1 VTGLAALHAVSFVV
15 VAPRRAAYLCGEML
29 LRLRPSGFI
38 EPCLPSTAER
48 PPVGPNFLV
57 QVGHQPSRAG
67 SCDGCYL
74 PQRVINAKSA
84 TARRPAPC
92 ALFLS
97 SSPTTRA
104 TARTKATASAE
115 RRPGAPAEALSQ
127 RLARRPGAGPR
138 EYALLQL
145 PAGMQKLVRA
155 ACRLAHA
162 APGSDKRRWM
172 DQSWRARLYDVDYAR
187 FRPARQ

>member
-1 VTGLAALHAVSFVV
+1 M
-15 VAPRRAAYLCGEML
+15 VAHCTRLSSRR
-29 LRLRPSGFI
+29 GF
-38 EPCLPSTAER
+38 C
-48 PPVGPNFLV
+48 
-57 QVGHQPSRAG
+57 SRARLCHSLRQLFG
-67 SCDGCYL
+67 ERGHRRFVAVCMPIRS
-74 PQRVINAKSA
+74 KSA

-97 SSPTTRA
+97 SSPTIRA

-115 RRPGAPAEALSQ
+115 RRPDVPAEALSQ

-145 PAGMQKLVRA
+145 PAGMQNLVHA

-162 APGSDKRRWM
+162 APGSDERCLM
-172 DQSWRARLYDVDYAR
+172 DQSWRARLHDVDYAR
-187 FRPARQ
+187 LRPARSVMVHSRELEVPMSNLGRRRPIRFP